1 MSISKIIFYDYVLAY
16 FPARVR
22 FLLYEKDIS
31 FDHSLVDV
39 FNAQN
44 LTPQFAKL
52 NPAMTL
58 PVMNLD
64 GRIITQS
71 MDICEALEGYGTK
84 LGVECDPEV
93 VKKHVDLIKDWD
105 GILSLLI

>member
-1 MSISKIIFYDYVLAY
+1 MAFSQCRRPPFSKRNSMISKIIFYDYVLAY

-22 FLLYEKDIS
+22 FLLYEKEIP
-31 FDHSLVDV
+31 FDHCNVDI
-39 FNAQN
+39 FNAEN
-44 LTPQFAKL
+44 LTLEFAKL

-71 MDICEALEGYGTK
+71 MDICQGDSK
-84 LGVECDPEV
+84 P
-93 VKKHVDLIKDWD
+93 
-105 GILSLLI
+105 